1 MKLER
6 LLGITTMLMT
16 KGRVTATTLADRFEV
31 SVRTIYRDLDLIN
44 QSGIPIVSFP
54 GTDGGYE
61 IMDGFY
67 LSKQHFSLEDM
78 RTVYH
83 LLQSFDASPFQAI
96 SEKLASVQPLLLTSD
111 NHSVIFSLSSSEEER
126 TYIQKWT
133 EAIHQMKQV
142 SFTYTSGTGEVTT
155 RTVEPRNLHF
165 DYGTWYAEAFCL
177 TRQADRLFRLSRM
190 KSLVVLV
197 TNFTPKPRES
207 TPHSISPTPLH
218 LRFSQDVKQ
227 RVLEQFPEQT
237 ESCKDHLYVHT
248 AYYHP
253 TYALSIVLSYGSN
266 VEVISPLSL
275 RKEVLEEIKKITE
288 IYNEGDK

>member
-83 LLQSFDASPFQAI
+83 LLQSLDASPFQAI
-96 SEKLASVQPLLLTSD
+96 SERLASLQPLLLTSSD

-190 KSLVVLV
+190 ESLLLLL
-197 TNFTPKPRES
+197 TSFTPKRKKS
-207 TPHSISPTPLH
+207 DPHSIAPIPLH
-218 LRFSQDVKQ
+218 LRFSRDVKQ

-237 ESCKDHLYVHT
+237 ETFNDHIYVYT
-248 AYYHP
+248 EYYHP

-266 VEVISPLSL
+266 VEVISHYHCEKKFFKKS
-275 RKEVLEEIKKITE
+275 RK
-288 IYNEGDK
+288 